1 MIQQIVRLMR
11 APSEQ
16 CFHWSTFSHGRGSR
30 LAPRPRLVCL
40 VLDGSR
46 RYGFEVKR
54 SEAPRLTR
62 SMRSAVETL
71 GLDRL
76 DVVHAGTE
84 RYRLAERV
92 RALPAGELVGTLRP
106 LIPGR

>member
-1 MIQQIVRLMR
+1 MIHQIVQLMR
-11 APSEQ
+11 APSQQ
-16 CFHWSTFSHGRGSR
+16 CFHWSTHTGAE
-30 LAPRPRLVCL
+30 LDLL
-40 VLDGSR
+40 VLNGSR

-71 GLDRL
+71 SLDSL

-84 RYRLAERV
+84 RYRLASRV
-92 RALPAGELVGTLRP
+92 RVLGDVTVQHPVARVRHLHQDVHR
-106 LIPGR
+106 